1 IGLHFHDTHGLAL
14 ANVMLGLDYG
24 VRVYDAAAGGMGGCP
39 FAPGAPG
46 NLATEKLL
54 RLLAGLGV
62 ETGVDRAAVERAVAD
77 LRAAVPGIGEHH
89 AGAV

>member
-1 IGLHFHDTHGLAL
+1 
-14 ANVMLGLDYG
+14 MLGLDYG